1 MSRAWLWGILVL
13 ITAGLVLY
21 SQAVCFVWDEGFH
34 LLAAQLILDGK
45 KPYLDFCFPQ
55 TPLNA
60 YWNATWMRFFGE
72 NWRVTHYIAALEV
85 AGAVFLTAQYVVSRF
100 PAPNWRTACAI
111 LAALFVGLNI
121 VTVEFGTSAQAYGL
135 GLLLC
140 VAAFRCA
147 VLVPRG
153 TGLASSFGTGLAAGT
168 GAASTLLTAP
178 VAPVLFIWML
188 VHSEGRRAAKA
199 IAFVIGLLLPFAP
212 VFWLFAQG
220 PRRVF
225 FNIVEYQALFRG
237 VNWTGAM
244 EHDIKV
250 FSGWLD
256 STQVLL
262 LGLLAAAGALF
273 LMKKQEWTR
282 EQRAEFALAGWLAAA
297 LLVYIS
303 TAHPTFERYYIFAL
317 PFLALL
323 AAAGLYQMGPRL
335 SGLADPG
342 WPALLVCALITLA
355 LGKDVLNDWGN
366 ARWSDSEQV
375 AAKVQAV
382 TPRGAMLYADEQV
395 YFLLHWPPPAGM
407 EFSYSHSLELPP
419 AQERL
424 FHIIS
429 ENELVRQIAAGRFD
443 TVETCNDDL
452 IDKYK
457 LTGRFRQ
464 EADVGDCSVFW
475 SKK

>member
-1 MSRAWLWGILVL
+1 MSRAWLWGIVL
-13 ITAGLVLY
+13 LIAAGLVLY
-21 SQAVCFVWDEGFH
+21 SQTLCFVWDEGFH
-34 LLAAQLILDGK
+34 LLAAQLIIRGR

-60 YWNATWMRFFGE
+60 YWNAAWMRLFGE
-72 NWRVTHYIAALEV
+72 NWRVTHYVAALEV

-100 PAPNWRTACAI
+100 PAPRWRTACAI

-147 VLVPRG
+147 IPAVRR
-153 TGLASSFGTGLAAGT
+153 TGPAASFGAGLAAGT

-188 VHSEGRRAAKA
+188 VHTESRRAAKA
-199 IAFVIGLLLPFAP
+199 IAFVVGLLLPFAP

-225 FNIVEYQALFRG
+225 FNVVEYQALFRRA
-237 VNWTGAM
+237 NWTGAV
-244 EHDIKV
+244 EHDLAV

-256 STQVLL
+256 STQILL

-273 LMKKQEWTR
+273 LTKKQEWTR

-297 LLVYIS
+297 LVVYIS

-317 PFLALL
+317 PFLAVL
-323 AAAGLYQMGPRL
+323 ATAGLCHMGPRL
-335 SGLADPG
+335 SGRAGPS
-342 WPALLVCALITLA
+342 WPALLVCVLVTLA
-355 LGKDVLNDWGN
+355 LGKDLYSDREN
-366 ARWSDSEQV
+366 AHWSDYEQV
-375 AAKVQAV
+375 SAKVQAV
-382 TPRGAMLYADEQV
+382 TPRTGMLYADEQV
-395 YFLLHWPPPAGM
+395 YFLLHWPPPPGM

-419 AQERL
+419 RQEAL
-424 FHIIS
+424 FHIVS
-429 ENELVRQIAAGRFD
+429 ENELARQIAARRFD

-457 LTGRFRQ
+457 LADHFRQ
-464 EADVGDCSVFW
+464 QADVGDCSVFW

>member
-13 ITAGLVLY
+13 IAAGLVLY
-21 SQAVCFVWDEGFH
+21 SQTVSFVWDEGFH

-60 YWNATWMRFFGE
+60 YWNAAWMRLFGE
-72 NWRVTHYIAALEV
+72 NWRVTHYVAALEA
-85 AGAVFLTAQYVVSRF
+85 AGAVFLIAQYVLSRF
-100 PAPNWRTACAI
+100 PVPNWRTACAI
-111 LAALFVGLNI
+111 TVALFVGLNI

-147 VLVPRG
+147 VLAPRG

-178 VAPVLFIWML
+178 VVPVLFVWML
-188 VHSEGRRAAKA
+188 IYSKSRRAAKA
-199 IAFVIGLLLPFAP
+199 IAFLVGLLLPFAP

-225 FNIVEYQALFRG
+225 FNVVEYQALFRRA
-237 VNWTGAM
+237 NWTGAM
-244 EHDIKV
+244 EHDLAV

-262 LGLLAAAGALF
+262 LALLAAAGALF
-273 LMKKQEWTR
+273 LIKKQGWTR

-317 PFLALL
+317 PFLAVL
-323 AAAGLYQMGPRL
+323 AAAGLYHMGPRL
-335 SGLADPG
+335 SGRADPG
-342 WPALLVCALITLA
+342 WPALLVCVLVTLA
-355 LGKDVLNDWGN
+355 VGKDLLNDWGN

-382 TPRGAMLYADEQV
+382 TRRTAMLYADEQV
-395 YFLLHWPPPAGM
+395 YFLLHWPPPPGM

-419 AQERL
+419 AQEKL
-424 FHIIS
+424 FHVIS
-429 ENELVRQIAAGRFD
+429 ENELAQQIAAGRFD
-443 TVETCNDDL
+443 TVETCKDDL

-475 SKK
+475 GKK

>member
-1 MSRAWLWGILVL
+1 MSRAWLWGIVVL
-13 ITAGLVLY
+13 IAAGLLVY
-21 SQAVCFVWDEGFH
+21 SQTVSFVWDEGFH

-60 YWNATWMRFFGE
+60 YWNAAWMRLFGE
-72 NWRVTHYIAALEV
+72 NWRVTHYLAALEA
-85 AGAVFLTAQYVVSRF
+85 AGAVFLTAQYVASRF

-121 VTVEFGTSAQAYGL
+121 VTFEFGTSAQAYGL

-140 VAAFRCA
+140 AAAFRCA
-147 VLVPRG
+147 IPAARR
-153 TGLASSFGTGLAAGT
+153 TGLAAPFGTGLAAGT
-168 GAASTLLTAP
+168 AAASTLLTAP
-178 VAPVLFIWML
+178 VVPVLFIWML
-188 VHSEGRRAAKA
+188 ARSETRRAAKA
-199 IAFVIGLLLPFAP
+199 AAFAIGVLLPFAP

-225 FNIVEYQALFRG
+225 FNVVEYQALFRR

-244 EHDIKV
+244 QHDIAV

-256 STQVLL
+256 STQALL
-262 LGLLAAAGALF
+262 LALLAVAGALF
-273 LMKKQEWTR
+273 VTKKQEWTR

-317 PFLALL
+317 PFLTVL
-323 AAAGLYQMGPRL
+323 AAVGLYRMGPRL
-335 SGLADPG
+335 SGRADPG
-342 WPALLVCALITLA
+342 WPALLVCVLVALA
-355 LGKDVLNDWGN
+355 LGKDLLTDWGN
-366 ARWSDSEQV
+366 ARWSDYEQV

-382 TPRGAMLYADEQV
+382 TPRTAMLYADEQV
-395 YFLLHWPPPAGM
+395 YFLLHWPPPPGM
-407 EFSYSHSLELPP
+407 EFSYSHSLDLPP

-424 FHIIS
+424 FHVVS
-429 ENELVRQIAAGRFD
+429 GNDLAQQIAAGRFD

-457 LTGRFRQ
+457 LTARFRQ

-475 SKK
+475 GKK